1 MEGAVG
7 EGDVQA
13 EGERGQSE
21 EALEG
26 ADGESRGE
34 GQGTREEQARP
45 RQPTYV
51 ETLERRL
58 QETQDQLRE
67 YIQAY
72 KKVKEDM
79 EDFKRRLDREAQK
92 DLTMLRGRLVTE
104 LLEVLDNLD
113 RSVMG
118 GESGWNPQAMLGG
131 LKMVQGQFLEK
142 LQQLG
147 LEMIDPQGRPFD
159 PNLAEALDVT
169 STPDPDLDNTVS
181 RVYSRGYRLNDR
193 VIRPARVQVARLQD
207 ES

>member
-1 MEGAVG
+1 M
-7 EGDVQA
+7 
-13 EGERGQSE
+13 
-21 EALEG
+21 
-26 ADGESRGE
+26 
-34 GQGTREEQARP
+34 
-45 RQPTYV
+45 